1 MKKSVLKLRKIRYVD
16 ISFDWIS
23 WINDRVVTKYSGK
36 AFKKHTIKTQKI
48 FLKEK
53 LKDKHSLLLGI
64 FFLNEHIGNV
74 ELTNISKIHKYC
86 EIRYIIGK
94 KNYWNQGIGSR
105 SINMALSIAF
115 KKLKLEKVY
124 AFTYANNLGSQKV
137 LKKNGF
143 NIEGRMDN
151 FFQYKKSRVKNI
163 ILGLN
168 KNNFKKCKSY
178 S

>member
-1 MKKSVLKLRKIRYVD
+1 
-16 ISFDWIS
+16 
-23 WINDRVVTKYSGK
+23 
-36 AFKKHTIKTQKI
+36 
-48 FLKEK
+48 
-53 LKDKHSLLLGI
+53 
-64 FFLNEHIGNV
+64 
-74 ELTNISKIHKYC
+74 
-86 EIRYIIGK
+86 
-94 KNYWNQGIGSR
+94 
-105 SINMALSIAF
+105 MALSIAF

-178 S
+178 SWPF